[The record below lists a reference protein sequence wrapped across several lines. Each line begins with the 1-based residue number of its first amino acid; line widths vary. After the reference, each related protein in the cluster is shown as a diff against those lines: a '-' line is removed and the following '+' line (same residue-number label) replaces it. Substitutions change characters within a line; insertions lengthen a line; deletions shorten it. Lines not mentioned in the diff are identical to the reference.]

1 MNYDNYRSAQR
12 AGKKAIQ
19 ASQNAG
25 GTGTLPVLD
34 DILKTADIQSEVPLG
49 LIDIPVDQIAGTRTA
64 GRASAFA
71 PNFMPILDEYSEFA
85 SKWIHLCESHLCE
98 GIREPIKAY
107 EYLHNYYI
115 QEGNK
120 RVSVMKFCG
129 ADSIPGYVTRL
140 IPARSENKEI
150 RNYYEFLDFYTATSI
165 NYLLFSNPG
174 SYMRLC
180 ELVGKR
186 VHERWDDE
194 ERLNFRSAFN
204 RFSISFEK
212 LGGKGLD
219 ITAGDAMLVYI
230 DVFGYQQLLGETPA
244 QIEKNLER
252 LWDEITLL
260 NNDQKV
266 TLKLDP
272 ASVPEQKKNLFSRLL
287 PPSADT
293 RYYKVAFIHAKNASD
308 SSWTYSHELGR
319 MYLEDKFHDSL
330 ETKTYSNI
338 TLKTAF
344 STIEQA
350 IADGCEIIFTTTP
363 EFQDASLKAAVKHPE
378 IKILNCS
385 LYTSHKYIRTY
396 YGRMYEAKF
405 LTGVLAGIMTDTN
418 RIGYIADY
426 PIYGMTANINA
437 FALGV
442 KMVNPNAK
450 VYLEWSTALSNQ
462 NRNLTEHFIDIG
474 CTYIS
479 NQDMIIPNKAS
490 RQFGL
495 YRANGQTP
503 VNLACPVWH
512 WGKYYER
519 IIHNIRSKV
528 WIQEDKDE
536 METALNYWWGMSAG
550 VIDIIWSPCISSG
563 TRQLLNILRHAICSC
578 EFHPFSGILHSQ
590 TGIVH
595 AEEDSSLSPKDI
607 ITMNWLAD
615 NIIGRI
621 PSLDELREDAH
632 TVVKLEGTNKE
643 EHVS

>member
-1 MNYDNYRSAQR
+1 MNYENYRSAQR
-12 AGKKAIQ
+12 SGKKAIQ

-25 GTGTLPVLD
+25 GNGLLPVLD

-107 EYLHNYYI
+107 EYLHKYYI

-129 ADSIPGYVTRL
+129 ADNIPGYVTRL

-165 NYLLFSNPG
+165 NYLLFSNSG
-174 SYMRLC
+174 SYLRLY
-180 ELVGKR
+180 ELIGKR

-194 ERLNFRSAFN
+194 DRLNFRSAFN

-212 LGGKGLD
+212 LGGKELD
-219 ITAGDAMLVYI
+219 ITTGDAMLVYM
-230 DVFGYQQLLGETPA
+230 DVFGYEQLLGETPA

-252 LWDEITLL
+252 LWDEVTLL
-260 NNDQKV
+260 NKGQKV

-272 ASVPEQKKNLFSRLL
+272 TSAPEQKRTLFSRLL

-293 RYYKVAFIHAKNASD
+293 RHYKVAFIHAKNASE
-308 SSWTYSHELGR
+308 SSWTYGHELGR

-330 ETKTYSNI
+330 ETKAYSNV

-418 RIGYIADY
+418 KIGYIADY
-426 PIYGMTANINA
+426 PIYGMIANINA

-450 VYLEWSTALSNQ
+450 VYLEWSTTLNNQ
-462 NRNLTEHFIDIG
+462 QRNLTEHFINIG

-495 YRANGQTP
+495 YRVNGQTP

-519 IIHNIRSKV
+519 IIHNIRSRI
-528 WIQEDKDE
+528 WLQEDKNE

-563 TRQLLNILRHAICSC
+563 TKQLLNILRHAICNC

-590 TGIVH
+590 TGIIH

-632 TVVKLEGTNKE
+632 AVVKLEGTNKE
-643 EHVS
+643 ELSS